1 MRDLANVGVHFL
13 SEAIVGDSNTVVFG
27 RDPENNLFELISF
40 NGQSQSFS
48 LKALSGGRHPHDLAK
63 PAAKQ

>member
-13 SEAIVGDSNTVVFG
+13 SEAIVGDSDTVVFG

-40 NGQSQSFS
+40 NGQGESFS
-48 LKALSGGRHPHDLAK
+48 LDTLSGGRHPHDLAK
-63 PAAKQ
+63 PATNQ